1 MQINGNNDTYN
12 LLAGAMH
19 REGKKK
25 TAGRIG
31 LGCHGAGEFLRLAMV
46 YAKKRKVV
54 HHKKE
59 RRTKKR
65 GCWTASRRVR
75 ERQPSDFIGTK
86 NRLEWRLPRTH
97 HPSSQRPPGPTS

>member
-65 GCWTASRRVR
+65 AAGLRAAEYVKGNLV
-75 ERQPSDFIGTK
+75 I
-86 NRLEWRLPRTH
+86 L
-97 HPSSQRPPGPTS
+97 